1 MPQLSARV
9 WKFIFCTSDRK
20 AKKMKLVIII
30 GPGAVGKMTV
40 GQELS
45 NITSL
50 KLLHNHLFMEPIHN
64 FFDVFVS
71 AEGQRLNTLF
81 KQEIFKAVINSDL
94 PGLIYTSAM
103 PFNKPPTVEY
113 IKSVIKLFE
122 SKNAFVCIVELY
134 ADLNVRLE
142 RNITESRL
150 LNKPSK
156 RNFGLEKLQ
165 EHLCKMDSMYR
176 YKSNEDESLHENYLK
191 IDNTNLSPNEVAI
204 RIKEAFA
211 L

>member
-1 MPQLSARV
+1 
-9 WKFIFCTSDRK
+9 
-20 AKKMKLVIII
+20 MKLVIII

-45 NITSL
+45 KITDL
-50 KLLHNHLFMEPIHN
+50 KLLHNHLFLEPIHN

-81 KQEIFKAVINSDL
+81 KQEIFEAVANSDL

-113 IKSVIKLFE
+113 IKSVIELFE
-122 SKNAFVCIVELY
+122 SKNSFICVVELY
-134 ADLNVRLE
+134 ADFDARLE
-142 RNITESRL
+142 RNKTENRL

-156 RNFGLEKLQ
+156 NNMGIERQ
-165 EHLCKMDSMYR
+165 EEYLRKMESMYR
-176 YKSNEDESLHENYLK
+176 YKANEDEILHENYLK
-191 IDNTNLSPNEVAI
+191 IDNTNLTPNEVALM
-204 RIKEAFA
+204 IKEVFT

>member
-1 MPQLSARV
+1 MSFYN
-9 WKFIFCTSDRK
+9 K
-20 AKKMKLVIII
+20 KLVILI

-45 NITSL
+45 KITEL

-64 FFDVFVS
+64 FFDVFIS
-71 AEGQRLNTLF
+71 PEGQRLNTLF
-81 KQEIFKAVINSDL
+81 KQEIFEAVANSDL

-113 IKSVIKLFE
+113 IKSLINLFE
-122 SKNAFVCIVELY
+122 SKNTFVCVVELY
-134 ADLNVRLE
+134 ADFNVRLE
-142 RNITESRL
+142 RNKTENRL

-156 RNFGLEKLQ
+156 KKMGIQKQE
-165 EHLCKMDSMYR
+165 EHLRKMESMYR
-176 YKSNEDESLHENYLK
+176 YRSNDDEVLHINYLK
-191 IDNTNLSPNEVAI
+191 IDNTNLPPDETALI
-204 RIKEAFA
+204 IKEAFT